1 MDMRRAPTKV
11 SLLYGL
17 ALLLAGAMAG
27 PAVADNKIA
36 QAPSSPASAT
46 PAAPAIKGD
55 GGTIR
60 LVDNPYSTQSYARIV
75 MQKFQLDKKYGF
87 NLQIIP
93 GGNTAASIS
102 AIQSGGTDF
111 ALFNWLDLA
120 RMRSAGVNVTGI
132 GPFLQNGAD
141 YFVVPANSPIKNL
154 GDFKGRK
161 IGIYS
166 RTSINWVITVAAAQK
181 LYNFDIQ
188 KEAFPQEGAAN
199 LLRALLEQGQLDA
212 SHIFNNLT
220 PDLMVTGK
228 FRTMVQI
235 KELVDQ
241 LGLPSTPFL
250 LWAVDTN
257 YAAAHPGN
265 VKAFLAA
272 YRDAVE
278 ILRVDDSAWVEHAK
292 ELQMTDKAIVLLR
305 EEMRADTWS
314 RFAPENEADIRKTF
328 DLLLAIAGPKVMGVS
343 KLPDGFMTLEYQ

>member
-1 MDMRRAPTKV
+1 MCRATTKA
-11 SLLYGL
+11 SLFRGV
-17 ALLLAGAMAG
+17 ALLLAGAIASL
-27 PAVADNKIA
+27 AVADKIV
-36 QAPSSPASAT
+36 PGGSSPASAA
-46 PAAPAIKGD
+46 PAASAVKGD
-55 GGTIR
+55 GGTVR

-75 MQKFQLDKKYGF
+75 MQKFQLDKKYGV

-93 GGNTAASIS
+93 SGNTAASIS

-111 ALFNWLDLA
+111 SLFNWLDIA
-120 RMRSAGVNVTGI
+120 RMRAAGVKVTGI
-132 GPFLQNGAD
+132 APFLQNGAD

-154 GDFKGRK
+154 GDFKGKK

-166 RTSINWVITVAAAQK
+166 RTSVNWVITIAAAQK

-188 KEAFPQEGAAN
+188 KESFPQEGAAN
-199 LLRALLEQGQLDA
+199 LLRALLEQGQLDV

-220 PDLMVTGK
+220 PDLMVRGK
-228 FRTMVQI
+228 FRIMAQI

-257 YAAAHPGN
+257 YAAAHPNN

-272 YRDAVE
+272 YREAVE

-292 ELQMTDKAIVLLR
+292 ELQMTDPAIALLR
-305 EEMRADTWS
+305 EEMRDDTWS
-314 RFAPENEADIRKTF
+314 RFAPETEAGIRKTF
-328 DLLLAIAGPKVMGVS
+328 DLLLAIAGPKVIGVS
-343 KLPDGFMTLEYQ
+343 KLPDQLMTLEYE